1 MWASNSR
8 DSHSRTCCIL
18 GMRSGDLD
26 SSRDAGITS
35 FRLPATAQMHAATEA
50 AERGFLERTGNIVS
64 IHQLVNQFTFPTGTH
79 QGSQWTVDGKSTFA
93 KYMHS

>member
-35 FRLPATAQMHAATEA
+35 FRLPAMAQTHVATEA
-50 AERGFLERTGNIVS
+50 AGRGLWREQVTLFQSINRSINVHFLPLELI
-64 IHQLVNQFTFPTGTH
+64 
-79 QGSQWTVDGKSTFA
+79 
-93 KYMHS
+93 

>member
-26 SSRDAGITS
+26 SSRDAGIMS
-35 FRLPATAQMHAATEA
+35 FRLPAAAQMHVATEA
-50 AERGFLERTGNIVS
+50 AGRGFWRAEATLCQSIV
-64 IHQLVNQFTFPTGTH
+64 QFKFPILGT
-79 QGSQWTVDGKSTFA
+79 QGSQQTVDGESTFA